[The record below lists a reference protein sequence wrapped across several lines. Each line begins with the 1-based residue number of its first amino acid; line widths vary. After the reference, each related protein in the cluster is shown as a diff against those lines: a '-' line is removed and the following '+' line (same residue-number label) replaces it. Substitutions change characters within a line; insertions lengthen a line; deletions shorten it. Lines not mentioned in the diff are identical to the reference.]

1 MSAQL
6 PLDGIRVIEICN
18 VAAGPFCSMLL
29 ADLGA
34 EIIKLENP
42 GSGDTL
48 RAWPPHTGPADD
60 LLSENFAS
68 LNRNKKSVCL
78 DLKDPKQNDL
88 AKKLIMNADVLIENN
103 RPGVMKRLGLDYQN
117 LHALKTF

>member
-1 MSAQL
+1 MNKTL
-6 PLDGIRVIEICN
+6 PLNGVRVIEICN

-29 ADLGA
+29 GDMGA

-48 RAWPPHTGPADD
+48 RAWPPHTGQKND

-78 DLKDPKQNDL
+78 DLKNAADIDHSPS
-88 AKKLIMNADVLIENN
+88 AK
-103 RPGVMKRLGLDYQN
+103 
-117 LHALKTF
+117 T